1 MATLLLSGTR
11 LEPHTPSLPLNKPF
25 LFSLAALYLVAMH
38 FFMPNPGGA
47 GLALSFNNTTWIALS
62 ITLAIGLYQLASNQT
77 LRYSKL
83 TIGLWVSCVLLTLPV
98 FYSNA
103 DKVNVL
109 SRLVGLWAG
118 FTLFVVLQQFRFS
131 NKHKQRLLW
140 FILLATLIEAVIGL
154 IQYFWLAPGNPFGYD
169 TTANRP
175 YGIFQQPNVMASFL
189 ATGLVLS
196 GYLLARQPEKYDSPL
211 SKIGVLYLT
220 PLLTIPLLVVLA
232 SRTGWLASL
241 LSIAFVAPYL
251 YRFASRQRFTLWIL
265 AIIVGI
271 GAGFAAMYGQGTDGF
286 VANKTDL
293 DSPRRYTFPQTIDM
307 ITEKP
312 FTGYGY
318 GSFETQYLLYTARQH
333 QLNSSY
339 PPGLASM
346 DHPHNEILYWGV
358 EGGLLPV
365 IGILFAACLCALRI
379 YAAKRGTRLAMLAL
393 FVPITL
399 HAQLEYPF
407 YHSAIHWVTF
417 ILLIYWVDQR
427 VARYRQA
434 HFSTLSKSL
443 LRITSLVLPII
454 TGLYM
459 LTALHTNYVLTQF
472 EKSQPRDPELLKQ
485 VTNPLV
491 WQDRFDWDVYS
502 TYLQLG
508 LHEQKAELIQP
519 YVDWSLQVIQHTPR
533 PAFYTNLILAY
544 QGLGD
549 ASRAQ
554 QIRTEA
560 EFLFPNQDF
569 STVQYRASIKATS
582 TASNTEQ
589 VSSAVAP

>member
-25 LFSLAALYLVAMH
+25 LFSLAVLYLLAMH

-62 ITLAIGLYQLASNQT
+62 ITLAIGLYQLANNQV

-83 TIGLWVSCVLLTLPV
+83 TIGLWISCVLLTLPIT
-98 FYSNA
+98 YSNA
-103 DKVNVL
+103 DWPNAL

-140 FILLATLIEAVIGL
+140 FILLATVIEAIIGL
-154 IQYFWLAPGNPFGYD
+154 IQYFWLDPGNPFGYD
-169 TTANRP
+169 TKTNRP

-189 ATGLVLS
+189 ATGLVIS

-220 PLLTIPLLVVLA
+220 PLLTAPLLVVLA
-232 SRTGWLASL
+232 SRTGWIASV
-241 LSIAFVAPYL
+241 LSIALVSPYL
-251 YRFASRQRFTLWIL
+251 YRFASRQRFTLWLL
-265 AIIVGI
+265 AIVLGI
-271 GAGFAAMYGQGTDGF
+271 SAGFAAMYSLGTSGF
-286 VANKTDL
+286 VENKTDL
-293 DSPRRYTFPQTIDM
+293 ESPRRFTFPQTIDM
-307 ITEKP
+307 VIEKP

-318 GSFETQYLLYTARQH
+318 GQFEAQYLLYTARQH

-346 DHPHNEILYWGV
+346 DHPHNELLYWGV

-365 IGILFAACLCALRI
+365 LGILLAACFCALRI
-379 YAAKRGTRLAMLAL
+379 YGAKRGTRLAMLAL
-393 FVPITL
+393 FVPIAL

-407 YHSAIHWVTF
+407 YHSAIHWITF
-417 ILLIYWVDQR
+417 IILIYWVDQR
-427 VARYRQA
+427 VARYRIA
-434 HFSTLSKSL
+434 HFSALSKSL
-443 LRITSLVLPII
+443 LRITSLVLPIM
-454 TGLYM
+454 TSLYM
-459 LTALHTNYVLTQF
+459 ITALHTNYVLTQF

-491 WQDRFDWDVYS
+491 WQDRFDWDIYS
-502 TYLQLG
+502 TYLQVG
-508 LHEQKAELIQP
+508 LYEQKAELIQP
-519 YVDWSLQVIQHTPR
+519 YVDWSLQVIQHKPR

-554 QIRTEA
+554 QIRSEA

-569 STVQYRASIKATS
+569 STVQYQPPSTATS
-582 TASNTEQ
+582 TASG
-589 VSSAVAP
+589 SAAQSEAAP